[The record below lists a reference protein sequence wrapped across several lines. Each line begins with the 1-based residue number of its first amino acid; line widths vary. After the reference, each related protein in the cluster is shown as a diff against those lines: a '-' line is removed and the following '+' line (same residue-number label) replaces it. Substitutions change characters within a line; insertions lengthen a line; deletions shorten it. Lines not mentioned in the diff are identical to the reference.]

1 MTRTGG
7 IGGDQRHV
15 LVLADDLSGAAE
27 AAAGFIGR
35 GLGVEVLLHAGAP
48 RRPVTVLDLHTRRLC
63 VADAEDAVAQ
73 ALSIA
78 DGRQTIIKI
87 DSLLRGPIDATVRA
101 AAATGRP
108 VIIAAGNPQLGRTVV
123 DGVVLVDG
131 IPLDQTDL
139 WTAES
144 TPAPR
149 SIAAAAGHVPGVQIV
164 DISSDAD
171 LDKVVAHATP
181 DTILIGTGA
190 LTAAVART
198 LPQRSAARPVA
209 ASSRTVIVVGTADSG
224 ACAQLREL
232 ESEGTAVVRIDSA
245 DLLAGCAAKPVAH
258 DAVALAIDG
267 PVAPE
272 NAHRLVHALADVA
285 AGIIDDSTDL
295 VLTGGETARTVLDRL
310 GVDRIQPIHE
320 IHAGAIA
327 SVTPDGRLVVTRP
340 GSFGDHRSLATIAAY
355 LTQQQ

>member
-1 MTRTGG
+1 MRRDVVVNACVQHATLLVLSHTTRNYLNEAEVTRTGSL
-7 IGGDQRHV
+7 GGDQRHV

-35 GLGVEVLLHAGAP
+35 GLGVEVLLHAGTP

-108 VIIAAGNPQLGRTVV
+108 VIIAAGNPKLGRTVV

-149 SIAAAAGHVPGVQIV
+149 SIADAGGHVPGVQIV
-164 DISSDAD
+164 DITSDAD
-171 LDKVVAHATP
+171 LDRVVAHATP
-181 DTILIGTGA
+181 
-190 LTAAVART
+190 
-198 LPQRSAARPVA
+198 AARA
-209 ASSRTVIVVGTADSG
+209 RIRRDSRRA
-224 ACAQLREL
+224 
-232 ESEGTAVVRIDSA
+232 
-245 DLLAGCAAKPVAH
+245 
-258 DAVALAIDG
+258 
-267 PVAPE
+267 
-272 NAHRLVHALADVA
+272 N
-285 AGIIDDSTDL
+285 
-295 VLTGGETARTVLDRL
+295 
-310 GVDRIQPIHE
+310 
-320 IHAGAIA
+320 
-327 SVTPDGRLVVTRP
+327 
-340 GSFGDHRSLATIAAY
+340 
-355 LTQQQ
+355 